1 MNLLF
6 KNALRLVLLL
16 GPLATFL
23 ITVGCG
29 SVPPSSAVDSPSDNA
44 TVANAGTGGI
54 FSKEGG
60 GTQDSGDVLR
70 VGDPISIR
78 FSGVLVAE
86 PPPGVDERIK
96 SDGMIRLAH
105 IREPI
110 KAEGKTRG
118 QLEEEIYK
126 LYVPKIFKNLTV
138 KVGSEGRTVYVGG
151 EVRIQ
156 GRVQY
161 MGAMTVLSG
170 IPAAGGFTDFAN
182 RRKVV
187 VTRANGRKITVNCIK
202 AQRDSKY
209 DLPVYPDDRIEVP
222 RRLF

>member
-6 KNALRLVLLL
+6 KNVRSFAFVLIPLVALV
-16 GPLATFL
+16 AAA
-23 ITVGCG
+23 GCG
-29 SVPPSSAVDSPSDNA
+29 SVPPSSAASPADRV
-44 TVANAGTGGI
+44 TVAHAASDGAVL
-54 FSKEGG
+54 KESADIRDG
-60 GTQDSGDVLR
+60 GDVLR

-78 FSGVLVAE
+78 FSGVTVAD
-86 PPPGVDERIK
+86 PPASVEERLK
-96 SDGMIRLAH
+96 SDGMLRLPQ
-105 IREPI
+105 ISTPI

-126 LYVPKIFKNLTV
+126 LYVPNIYKTLTV

-151 EVRIQ
+151 EVRIE

-161 MGAMTVLSG
+161 MGRMTVLSA
-170 IPAAGGFTDFAN
+170 ITAAGGFTDFAN
-182 RRKVV
+182 RKKVQVTRGADGRKVP
-187 VTRANGRKITVNCIK
+187 VNCIK

-209 DLPVYPDDRIEVP
+209 DVPVFPDDYINVP

>member
-1 MNLLF
+1 MNWLF
-6 KNALRLVLLL
+6 RNALRLVLLL

-29 SVPPSSAVDSPSDNA
+29 SVRPSSGGDSPSDNA
-44 TVANAGTGGI
+44 PVANAVAGGI
-54 FSKEGG
+54 SSKEAD
-60 GTQDSGDVLR
+60 GTQDSGDQLR
-70 VGDPISIR
+70 IGDPISIR
-78 FSGVLVAE
+78 FSGVLVAD

-96 SDGMIRLAH
+96 SDGMIRLPL
-105 IREPI
+105 IREPV

-161 MGAMTVLSG
+161 
-170 IPAAGGFTDFAN
+170 
-182 RRKVV
+182 
-187 VTRANGRKITVNCIK
+187 
-202 AQRDSKY
+202 
-209 DLPVYPDDRIEVP
+209 
-222 RRLF
+222 

>member
-1 MNLLF
+1 MNLFF
-6 KNALRLVLLL
+6 KNARSVVPWLSGLAALLF
-16 GPLATFL
+16 T
-23 ITVGCG
+23 TGCA
-29 SVPPSSAVDSPSDNA
+29 SVPPSSATDSAADNA
-44 TVANAGTGGI
+44 LVANA
-54 FSKEGG
+54 SPEGAVPD
-60 GTQDSGDVLR
+60 TATTPYVGDVLR
-70 VGDPISIR
+70 PGDPISIR
-78 FSGVLVAE
+78 FSGVTVSE
-86 PPPGVDERIK
+86 PPPPVDERLK
-96 SDGMIRLAH
+96 SDGMIRLPL

-126 LYVPKIFKNLTV
+126 LYVPKLFKTLTV

-161 MGAMTVLSG
+161 MGEMTVLSA
-170 IPAAGGFTDFAN
+170 ITAAGGFTDFAN
-182 RRKVV
+182 RKKVQ
-187 VTRANGRKITVNCIK
+187 VTRATGRKVTVNCIK
-202 AQRDSKY
+202 AQRDAKY